1 MRATLLPVLF
11 LLASCAVLS
20 AEAQLFGGRGL
31 GIFGGGGP
39 VFGGRGAASN
49 GATSGLCG
57 ECTTF
62 KTCILCGRS
71 L

>member
-1 MRATLLPVLF
+1 MRATLLPLLF

-31 GIFGGGGP
+31 GIFGGGP
-39 VFGGRGAASN
+39 VFGSRGAASN

-62 KTCILCGRS
+62 KTRILCGRS